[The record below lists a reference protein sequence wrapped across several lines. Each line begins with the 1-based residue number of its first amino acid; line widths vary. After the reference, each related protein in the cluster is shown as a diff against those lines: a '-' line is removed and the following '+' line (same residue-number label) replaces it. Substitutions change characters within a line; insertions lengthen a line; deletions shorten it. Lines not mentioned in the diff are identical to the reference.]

1 MPQLREPIQVGET
14 EGRGEDG
21 LPACQL
27 DDIAQLEAGIVAGK
41 IYLGAYGYG
50 YGATGLTFY
59 DDEVTSFFSPHAAGK
74 SCMLVVAVGESTSRP
89 DLRPTR

>member
-1 MPQLREPIQVGET
+1 MADLAGALGT
-14 EGRGEDG
+14 WDDRGYR
-21 LPACQL
+21 A
-27 DDIAQLEAGIVAGK
+27 AQLEAGIVAGK
-41 IYLGAYGYG
+41 IYLGTHAYG

-74 SCMLVVAVGESTSRP
+74 SCMLVVAVGESIRRP